1 VKKVSIKIERKLWI
15 VIVLTVIVSC
25 FGGTTA
31 DRVPAAVPET
41 QQITINTLIDAI
53 ATVDIGTKMD
63 WETVRN
69 GSPTDTSM
77 GKGEIISTVIYSDS
91 ILSNG
96 GNISTVKNTG
106 FDSSNMMDKM
116 FNLESEK
123 VLTYAGSSGSHLV
136 GEESLILDVKG
147 NYSSNTTEDVA
158 CVFGGT
164 NLIHNPMFQNVA
176 EAHSSILNL
185 NSGQISTKGQVR
197 AVGFSVSTSAGM
209 NYQIAVTPDS
219 DSNEKFA
226 NGIVKTRF
234 TVGIMEARVKKPVEP
249 TRDVYANDWK
259 KPAEINQWKDSTEA
273 LGNISNLQ
281 KTFKYKSGFKI

>member
-1 VKKVSIKIERKLWI
+1 MSITIERELWI
-15 VIVLTVIVSC
+15 VIVLTVFVSG
-25 FGGTTA
+25 FYGSTA
-31 DRVPAAVPET
+31 DRLPAAVPET

-53 ATVDIGTKMD
+53 ATVDVGTHMD
-63 WETVRN
+63 WETARN
-69 GSPTDTSM
+69 GSPSDTSM
-77 GKGEIISTVIYSDS
+77 GKGEIISTVIYSDF

-96 GNISTVKNTG
+96 GSINTVKNTE

-116 FNLESEK
+116 FNLESEE
-123 VLTYAGSSGSHLV
+123 VMTYAGSSGSHLV

-147 NYSSNTTEDVA
+147 NYTSNTSEDVA
-158 CVFGGT
+158 CVFGET
-164 NLIHNPMFQNVA
+164 NLIHNPMFQNVV

-197 AVGFSVSTSAGM
+197 AVGPSISTSAGM

-219 DSNEKFA
+219 NSNKEFV

-234 TVGIMEARVKKPVEP
+234 TGDIMEARGKKPAEP

-259 KPAEINQWKDSTEA
+259 KPAAINQWRDSTEVI
-273 LGNISNLQ
+273 GNISSLH